1 MKRRDF
7 LKSVSGLAATS
18 ALTPAPAIW
27 SAAKA
32 DARSETLLIVSEGG
46 PNNLDIHG
54 VGTNVPGYEVSW
66 NCYDRL
72 ISHEM
77 KEGPGG
83 VPYYDRDKFKPE
95 LAEDMNIS
103 DMSVTFKLK
112 KNAKFHDGTPVTA
125 KDAKWSLDRAVSVGG
140 FPTFQMSAGSLTKAE
155 QFVVVDDNTVR
166 VDFAKKDRLTVPDLA
181 VIVPCIVNSE
191 LVKKNAGEKDPW
203 GLEFTKQQTAGS
215 GAYKVTKWTAGTE
228 VIMER
233 NDDWVGGP
241 LPKIKRVIWRMV
253 PQAGN
258 RRALLERGDA
268 DISYE
273 LPNKDFQELKAAGKL
288 NIVSLPF
295 SNGIQYLGMNVT
307 KPPFNNPKVREAI
320 AYAVPYQKIM
330 DVVLFGLA
338 NPMFGAPASKATEVA
353 WPQPTKY
360 FTDMA
365 KAKALLTE
373 AGYPDGFETTISFD
387 LNFAG
392 INEPLCVLVQES
404 LAQIGIKTTINKVP
418 GANWRTEL
426 NKKEMPL
433 YTNVFSGWLDYP
445 EYFFYWCYHGNNSVF
460 NTMSYKSPEMDKLI
474 DGARVAAAAGDKA
487 TYDTDVKGLVD
498 LAFTDIPRIPLYQ
511 PFVNVAMQKNITRIS
526 ILVPPPPRL
535 SRAGEGVT
543 RHADHDRQAAAVC
556 DPVADRGRDR
566 DVPADPRAAGR
577 SRGVFRGSCGGQ
589 GSGRADPQEAR
600 PRQAADRAVLPL
612 HQRSR
617 PWRFRQLADHGP
629 AGRDRNQEPSAGVGR
644 ADAARPRSFPS

>member
-7 LKSVSGLAATS
+7 LKSVTGVAAG
-18 ALTPAPAIW
+18 AMVPAPAIW

-77 KEGPGG
+77 KSGPGD

-95 LAEDMNIS
+95 LAEDMNVG

-112 KNAKFHDGTPVTA
+112 KNAKFHDGAPVTA
-125 KDAKWSLDRAVSVGG
+125 KDVKWSLDRAVSVGG
-140 FPTFQMSAGSLTKAE
+140 FPTFQMSAGSLTKPE
-155 QFVVVDDNTVR
+155 QFVIVDDNTVR
-166 VDFAKKDRLTVPDLA
+166 VDFARKDRLTIPDLA
-181 VIVPCIVNSE
+181 VIVPCVVNSE
-191 LVKKNAGEKDPW
+191 LVKKNASEKDPW
-203 GLEFTKQQTAGS
+203 GLEYTKQQTAGS
-215 GAYKVTKWTAGTE
+215 GAYKVSKWTAGTE

-241 LPKIKRVIWRMV
+241 MPKVKRVIWRMV

-273 LPNKDFQELKAAGKL
+273 LPYKDFQELKAAGKL

-295 SNGIQYLGMNVT
+295 SNGIQYIGMNVT
-307 KPPFNNPKVREAI
+307 KPPFDNLKVRQAV
-320 AYAVPYQKIM
+320 AYAMPYQKIM

-373 AGYPDGFETTISFD
+373 AGFPDGFETTISFD
-387 LNFAG
+387 LGFAG
-392 INEPLCVLVQES
+392 VNEPLCVLVQEA
-404 LAQIGIKTTINKVP
+404 LAQIGIKTTINKIP

-433 YTNVFSGWLDYP
+433 YANVFSGWLDYP

-474 DGARVAAAAGDKA
+474 DGARTAAATGDKA
-487 TYDTDVKGLVD
+487 AYDTDVKGFVD
-498 LAFTDIPRIPLYQ
+498 LAFADIPRIPLYQ
-511 PFVNVAMQKNITRIS
+511 PFVNVAMQKNVSGYQYWFHR
-526 ILVPPPPRL
+526 RL
-535 SRAGEGVT
+535 DYRAMVK
-543 RHADHDRQAAAVC
+543 A
-556 DPVADRGRDR
+556 
-566 DVPADPRAAGR
+566 
-577 SRGVFRGSCGGQ
+577 
-589 GSGRADPQEAR
+589 
-600 PRQAADRAVLPL
+600 
-612 HQRSR
+612 
-617 PWRFRQLADHGP
+617 
-629 AGRDRNQEPSAGVGR
+629 
-644 ADAARPRSFPS
+644 

>member
-7 LKSVSGLAATS
+7 LKSVTGVAAG
-18 ALTPAPAIW
+18 AFVPAPAIW

-32 DARSETLLIVSEGG
+32 DARSETLLLVSEGG

-77 KEGPGG
+77 KSGPGG
-83 VPYYDRDKFKPE
+83 VPYYDRDKFKGE
-95 LAEDMNIS
+95 LAEDMNVG

-112 KNAKFHDGTPVTA
+112 KNAKFHDGTPVAA
-125 KDAKWSLDRAVSVGG
+125 KDVKWSLDRAVSVGG
-140 FPTFQMSAGSLTKAE
+140 FPTFQMSAGSLTKPE

-166 VDFAKKDRLTVPDLA
+166 VDFAKKDRLTIPDLA
-181 VIVPCIVNSE
+181 VIVPCVVNSE
-191 LVKKNAGEKDPW
+191 LVKKNASEKDPW
-203 GLEFTKQQTAGS
+203 GLEYTKQQTAGS

-228 VIMER
+228 VVMER
-233 NDDWVGGP
+233 NDEWVGGP

-273 LPNKDFQELKAAGKL
+273 LPFKDFQEMKASGKL
-288 NIVSLPF
+288 DVVSLPF
-295 SNGIQYLGMNVT
+295 SNGIQYIGMNVI
-307 KPPFNNPKVREAI
+307 KPPFDNPKVRQAMAHAI
-320 AYAVPYQKIM
+320 PYQKIM
-330 DVVLFGLA
+330 DAVLFGLA
-338 NPMFGAPASKATEVA
+338 NPMFGAATDRPTEVA

-360 FTDMA
+360 STDMA

-373 AGYPDGFETTISFD
+373 AGYADGFETTISFD

-392 INEPLCVLVQES
+392 VNEPLCVLVQES
-404 LAQIGIKTTINKVP
+404 LAQLGIKTTINKVP

-460 NTMSYKSPEMDKLI
+460 NTMSYKSPDMDKLI
-474 DGARVAAAAGDKA
+474 DSARVAAAAGDKA
-487 TYDTDVKGLVD
+487 TYDTDVKGFVD
-498 LAFTDIPRIPLYQ
+498 LAFADVPRIPLYQ
-511 PFVNVAMQKNITRIS
+511 PFVNVAMQKNISGYQYWFHRRLDYRA
-526 ILVPPPPRL
+526 LVK
-535 SRAGEGVT
+535 A
-543 RHADHDRQAAAVC
+543 
-556 DPVADRGRDR
+556 
-566 DVPADPRAAGR
+566 
-577 SRGVFRGSCGGQ
+577 
-589 GSGRADPQEAR
+589 
-600 PRQAADRAVLPL
+600 
-612 HQRSR
+612 
-617 PWRFRQLADHGP
+617 
-629 AGRDRNQEPSAGVGR
+629 
-644 ADAARPRSFPS
+644 

>member
-7 LKSVSGLAATS
+7 LKSASGLAAGAALPAMPSLISS
-18 ALTPAPAIW
+18 AY
-27 SAAKA
+27 A

-77 KEGPGG
+77 KVGPGG

-95 LAEDMNIS
+95 LAEEFKID
-103 DMSVTFKLK
+103 DMSVTFKLR

-125 KDAKWSLDRAVSVGG
+125 KDVKWSLDRAVSVGG
-140 FPTFQMSAGSLTKAE
+140 FPTFQMSAGSLTKPE
-155 QFVVVDDNTVR
+155 QFVVIDDHTVR
-166 VDFAKKDRLTVPDLA
+166 VDFLKKDRLTVPDLA

-191 LVKKNAGEKDPW
+191 LVKKNANEKDPW

-233 NDDWVGGP
+233 NEDWVCGP

-273 LPNKDFQELKAAGKL
+273 LPNKDFQEMKASGKL
-288 NIVSLPF
+288 NVVSLPF
-295 SNGIQYLGMNVT
+295 SNGIQYIGMNVT
-307 KPPFNNPKVREAI
+307 KPPFDNPKVRQAV
-320 AYAVPYQKIM
+320 AYALPYQKIM
-330 DVVLFGLA
+330 DAVMFGLA
-338 NPMFGAPASKATEVA
+338 NPMFGAPKDKPTEVA
-353 WPQPTKY
+353 WPQPHKY
-360 FTDMA
+360 NTDID
-365 KAKALLTE
+365 KAKALMVE
-373 AGYPDGFETTISFD
+373 AGLAGGFETTISFD

-392 INEPLCVLVQES
+392 VNEPLCVLVQES

-433 YTNVFSGWLDYP
+433 FTNVFSGWLDYP

-460 NTMSYKSPEMDKLI
+460 NTMSYKSAEMDKLI
-474 DGARVAAAAGDKA
+474 DGARTAAAAGDMA
-487 TYDTDVKGLVD
+487 TYDADVKGFVD
-498 LAFTDIPRIPLYQ
+498 LAYTDIPRIPLYQ
-511 PFVNVAMQKNITRIS
+511 PFVNVAMQKNISGYQYWFHR
-526 ILVPPPPRL
+526 RL
-535 SRAGEGVT
+535 DYRAMAKG
-543 RHADHDRQAAAVC
+543 
-556 DPVADRGRDR
+556 
-566 DVPADPRAAGR
+566 
-577 SRGVFRGSCGGQ
+577 
-589 GSGRADPQEAR
+589 
-600 PRQAADRAVLPL
+600 
-612 HQRSR
+612 
-617 PWRFRQLADHGP
+617 
-629 AGRDRNQEPSAGVGR
+629 
-644 ADAARPRSFPS
+644 